1 MQAVV
6 GHAARNKRD
15 VVVLQ
20 PGINDKTVCEIYDAV
35 RAKNDRTIVRAG
47 SDGQGNFYVYM
58 PKRENR
64 IAAATYKAASIR
76 SHRQSLADLLNQS
89 GAALQKQAWLFTS
102 DKVGIMKLTR
112 LSMKD
117 VNREDFNAGEL
128 KSHLKPLNDRVRG
141 RDRLMKK
148 NELNQKFSPI
158 PRKASDYYAQFLKK
172 SPADQSILRQAL
184 FAKNARLSLAEER
197 AIIKSVDTL
206 LHTYLHQK
214 NNKQT
219 LVSLIRKSP
228 EQDLLLRFAQAW
240 LDHVERPQKIKSANL
255 LLAFSWQKSLTEL
268 ARTIEKHA
276 SPDEHRQPRPLSV
289 SPDRSVA
296 RDGMFKRSDAQA
308 DIAEAHVFSPF
319 KPRQASDAAR
329 VAMDDRL
336 ESLPPKFKQT
346 AVPVLIDTSIGS
358 ELDVVSLP
366 EEAVVAADDRL
377 ESLPPKF
384 KQTAAPVL
392 VDTSVGSELDV
403 VSLPEETVEALHFA
417 DEGVL
422 PKVTAGA
429 YTIYA
434 ESTRRLTEDASVSQ

>member
-1 MQAVV
+1 MQAAA

-20 PGINDKTVCEIYDAV
+20 PGINGKTVCEIYGAV
-35 RAKNDRTIVRAG
+35 RTKNDRSIVRAG

-58 PKRENR
+58 PKPENR

-76 SHRQSLADLLNQS
+76 SHRQSLADLLSQS
-89 GAALQKQAWLFTS
+89 GKVLLQETWLTRE
-102 DKVGIMKLTR
+102 DKLCIMQLTR

-117 VNREDFNAGEL
+117 VSREDFNAKEL
-128 KSHLKPLNDRVRG
+128 KLHLKPLNNRVRG

-158 PRKASDYYAQFLKK
+158 PQKASDYYAQFLKK

-184 FAKNARLSLAEER
+184 FAKNARISLAEER

-206 LHTYLHQK
+206 LRNYLNQK

-228 EQDLLLRFAQAW
+228 QQDLLLRFAHAW

-255 LLAFSWQKSLTEL
+255 LLAFSWQKSLTEV
-268 ARTIEKHA
+268 ARAIEKHA
-276 SPDEHRQPRPLSV
+276 RPCEHRHPGLSPV
-289 SPDRSVA
+289 SPERSA
-296 RDGMFKRSDAQA
+296 AIASMLKRSNAQA
-308 DIAEAHVFSPF
+308 DITETDLFSPF
-319 KPRQASDAAR
+319 KPRHPGDAA
-329 VAMDDRL
+329 
-336 ESLPPKFKQT
+336 SSP
-346 AVPVLIDTSIGS
+346 
-358 ELDVVSLP
+358 
-366 EEAVVAADDRL
+366 ADDRL
-377 ESLPPKF
+377 ESLPSGF

-392 VDTSVGSELDV
+392 IDASIGSELEV
-403 VSLPEETVEALHFA
+403 VSLPEETVEALSSP
-417 DEGVL
+417 DERGL
-422 PKVTAGA
+422 AKVTSGA

-434 ESTRRLTEDASVSQ
+434 ESPTRLTEDASASQ